1 MPQTWPL
8 GADSGGVK
16 VNFTYDL
23 GAKTLRRI
31 RTDLNEILMKSI
43 FIHGRFPTLQQFQQ
57 QVFYRIVHC
66 NKNSVMQ
73 YNRKNSV
80 MQYNRKNSVM
90 QYNRKTVLCNK
101 IEKTVLCNT
110 IEKNSVMQYN
120 RKNSVRQYNRKKQC
134 YAIQ

>member
-90 QYNRKTVLCNK
+90 QYNRKKHCVMQYNRKNSAMQYTR
-101 IEKTVLCNT
+101 
-110 IEKNSVMQYN
+110 KNSVMQYN
-120 RKNSVRQYNRKKQC
+120 RKLLHSNHY
-134 YAIQ
+134 IE